1 MSFSD
6 YKIGDVDRLNTCTYS
21 PFFVWCGWPTLRLY
35 IWTET
40 EKLKIFLND
49 FWCFWVTPWV
59 LLLPWQTN
67 PGMHTQTP
75 FTQRWW
81 TGQIPHSGSSSS
93 WLKQRN
99 ERNHS
104 QSLFSA
110 YYLLIYLKLLCC
122 KSSFSDG
129 KIGDVKDCYPS
140 WWWIL
145 LGNARFKV
153 TEFLPGLLKYEERIM
168 IKLILLCYFEKRIR
182 AWIRRLLLH
191 SDDELDKY
199 HTQVASLIRHKTSF
213 INGIFHWYL
222 S

>member
-1 MSFSD
+1 MVIIIIIIIIIICCCYLS
-6 YKIGDVDRLNTCTYS
+6 
-21 PFFVWCGWPTLRLY
+21 
-35 IWTET
+35 
-40 EKLKIFLND
+40 
-49 FWCFWVTPWV
+49 
-59 LLLPWQTN
+59 LPQQRYPGIQTHL
-67 PGMHTQTP
+67 PC
-75 FTQRWW
+75 TQRWW

-99 ERNHS
+99 KRNHS

-110 YYLLIYLKLLCC
+110 YYLLIYLKLLCW

-129 KIGDVKDCYPS
+129 KIGDVLDCYPS

-182 AWIRRLLLH
+182 ACIRRLLLH

-199 HTQVASLIRHKTSF
+199 VLHSGSSLIRHKSPF
-213 INGIFHWYL
+213 INGIFPTGIYHKVL
-222 S
+222 R

>member
-1 MSFSD
+1 M
-6 YKIGDVDRLNTCTYS
+6 L
-21 PFFVWCGWPTLRLY
+21 
-35 IWTET
+35 
-40 EKLKIFLND
+40 
-49 FWCFWVTPWV
+49 WVTPCT

-75 FTQRWW
+75 STQWWW

-168 IKLILLCYFEKRIR
+168 IKLILLCYFDKRIR
-182 AWIRRLLLH
+182 ACIRRLLLH
-191 SDDELDKY
+191 SDDELDK
-199 HTQVASLIRHKTSF
+199 
-213 INGIFHWYL
+213 
-222 S
+222 